1 MGSESLSSNTGESK
15 NDQPGNFEQVMRDYP
30 PFDKTATEARVAEAK
45 KTPEEKAHEQLA
57 RCEYLSD
64 MDPER
69 RSQII
74 DTSAE
79 ITKDIPDAVIMGGN
93 ALRILYEA
101 KTGKTM
107 FGVSKNNHDINVPS
121 EKIQE
126 YIENDGVNGWPLDR
140 EKDTNGNYEWIRPE
154 ENYVVI
160 NQPDGH
166 EYIDVFGVVDI
177 GSPETVTIDGKEIRI
192 QSLNDQ
198 IKDKVR
204 LMLESDG
211 LSKLDSDSQDKY
223 GVHAQRLL
231 EIVDAAPEDIDES
244 QLPEGWRE
252 TLEEMAAQGRFG
264 KDADPA
270 EAERFKEM
278 LAREKEHREKNEQKK
293 RELIESLK
301 SYYMQAQAGGD
312 AELSGEASILSDH
325 TDQVNDILQKSSGV
339 DNFIQNLLSELGR
352 DTLDEIKENIE
363 RSVGV

>member
-1 MGSESLSSNTGESK
+1 MGLESLSSSTGESK
-15 NDQPGNFEQVMRDYP
+15 NNQPSNFEQEMNDYP
-30 PFDKTATEARVAEAK
+30 PFNKATAEARVAEAK
-45 KTPEEKAHEQLA
+45 KTPEERAREQLA
-57 RCEYLSD
+57 KCEYLTD
-64 MDPER
+64 MDPKR

-79 ITKDIPDAVIMGGN
+79 ITKDIPDAVIIGGN

-107 FGVSKNNHDINVPS
+107 FGVSKNDHDINVPR

-126 YIENDGVNGWPLDR
+126 YINNDGVNGWSLDR
-140 EKDTNGNYEWIRPE
+140 EKDADGNYEWIRPQ

-166 EYIDVFGVVDI
+166 EHIDVFGVADI

-198 IKDKVR
+198 IKDKVK
-204 LMLESDG
+204 LMFDSDG

-231 EIVDAAPEDIDES
+231 EIVDASPQDVDES
-244 QLPEGWRE
+244 QLPEEWRE

-264 KDADPA
+264 KNADPA
-270 EAERFKEM
+270 KAERFKEM
-278 LAREKEHREKNEQKK
+278 LAREKERREKIEQKK
-293 RELIESLK
+293 RELVKSLK
-301 SYYMQAQAGGD
+301 SYYNQAQTD
-312 AELSGEASILSDH
+312 ENAELSGEATMLSSYA
-325 TDQVNDILQKSSGV
+325 DQVDDILHKSSSA
-339 DNFIQNLLSELGR
+339 DNFIQSLLSELDR
-352 DTLDEIKENIE
+352 DTLGEIKESIE
-363 RSVGV
+363 ESI

>member
-1 MGSESLSSNTGESK
+1 MDPESISSNAEESK
-15 NDQPGNFEQVMRDYP
+15 NDQPGNFERAMSDFP
-30 PFDKTATEARVAEAK
+30 PFDKDVAEAHVAEAK
-45 KTPEEKAHEQLA
+45 KTPEERAHEQLA
-57 RCEYLSD
+57 KCEYLTD

-107 FGVSKNNHDINVPS
+107 FGVSKNDHDINVPQG
-121 EKIQE
+121 KIQE
-126 YIENDGVNGWPLDR
+126 YIENGGVNGWPLDR
-140 EKDTNGNYEWIRPE
+140 EKDADGNYEWIRPE

-166 EYIDVFGVVDI
+166 EYIDVFGVADI
-177 GSPETVTIDGKEIRI
+177 GSPEIVTIDGKEIRI

-204 LMLESDG
+204 LMLGSDG

-231 EIVDAAPEDIDES
+231 EIVDAAPEDVDES

-264 KDADPA
+264 KNADPA
-270 EAERFKEM
+270 EAEKFKEM
-278 LAREKEHREKNEQKK
+278 LAREKERREKIEQKK
-293 RELIESLK
+293 RELVESLR
-301 SYYMQAQAGGD
+301 SYYNQAQTNKN
-312 AELSGEASILSDH
+312 AELSGEASMLSSYAN
-325 TDQVNDILQKSSGV
+325 QVDDILHKSSSA
-339 DNFIQNLLSELGR
+339 DNFIQNLLSGLDR
-352 DTLDEIKENIE
+352 NTLDEIKENIE
-363 RSVGV
+363 KSVGA